1 MKLLFTLAKLA
12 STMTNDKPNKPE
24 NEKIVEVNR
33 LSSPPCYLHEIDPN
47 YSNLKTKGDFA
58 QAIDVAR
65 WRKAERIRLTE
76 ARKNQRRDER
86 KSNND
91 GIIFHM
97 LQALGE
103 VKGLVIVGYWPIPGE
118 PNIRPL
124 FEYIE
129 AHGGKLALPVV
140 IEKKQPLIFRS
151 WTKGDPLVRGVWNIP
166 VPSEQEKQVRPDI
179 VITPLVGFDGHCH
192 RLGNGGG
199 YYDRTFEK
207 MIPKPKII
215 GVGYSFC
222 ELPTIYP
229 QWHDIAMD
237 IIITE
242 KGCYYSADATNN

>member
-1 MKLLFTLAKLA
+1 MPDVDT
-12 STMTNDKPNKPE
+12 
-24 NEKIVEVNR
+24 
-33 LSSPPCYLHEIDPN
+33 N
-47 YSNLKTKGDFA
+47 YSNLRVSTDPV
-58 QAIDVAR
+58 QERDVRR
-65 WRKAERIRLTE
+65 WRKSERARLTKI
-76 ARKNQRRDER
+76 RKAQDRHVSRSSDRN
-86 KSNND
+86 
-91 GIIFHM
+91 IISHLKKVM
-97 LQALGE
+97 GD
-103 VKGLVIVGYWPIPGE
+103 VKGLVIVGYWPMPGE

-166 VPSEQEKQVRPDI
+166 VPPEQEKQVRPDI